1 MKKSVVLAFV
11 LSGIVVSACAQEIIR
26 QNDPWLGSRQIAAAR
41 NTWKSL
47 KIEATRKPMASDYDY
62 ADDLDF
68 FALEY
73 GKPFAPIS
81 FTVPVTGEWKTVHT
95 DIRLGRG
102 WGKLNLGRFALVM
115 ELEQDRP
122 TDWRFLRWGDGGRD
136 QQTFPATGD
145 VVTVRHECGM
155 IKGLERLQ
163 NLEIACLTTGANVR
177 IRSLKLV
184 PVRLPISW
192 RRRFTLDDLPWKAGY
207 TTMNRNVTVN
217 GRPVWT
223 NTMGGG
229 IFRKDITSFLKV
241 GENEIVVTANYNA
254 GYGLPPYVL
263 SFTEAFYVT
272 KDGKTVAL
280 GTDENWEWRFGDGAW
295 QPVRAWRRNGV
306 ERLPNGV
313 EVGERG
319 GYDPLHAGPLTVSPK
334 TKDGFPL
341 FDEGEPIEW
350 NVAFPPEMKGMS
362 VEEEV
367 LGVRDPVK
375 PLPTG
380 AYRVRWTLRCGE
392 TVVDADEQEMLVVGR
407 IAQDEIS
414 YADFE
419 GEMGKRLE
427 LLQEIDCTQS
437 ESNPTNF
444 MDHAGSNRAGEDLG
458 GVANVGGFRARIT
471 GSQFGDVFSYAIRV
485 GSLGEAHIAEVE
497 FPDVDERM
505 AGCSV
510 QCTFPNDFCYNNLPG
525 GTRAWP
531 NATGSF
537 RTGGFMP
544 NSGKLETMRMVFFPG
559 SSNVTFTVENA
570 KNGVPAAVTKIRIYR
585 VKGGLPALK
594 IPETDRIYAN
604 HCERPLSFEWG
615 AHVNPSANF
624 YAARGPYV
632 DGWRTA
638 YEAAANRIRALRYAG
653 HNAAIEGV
661 FMYHEFFPTESGD
674 TSNPNLAYD
683 FFWVL
688 ARMYAKNGIKVL
700 PCFEYMRAPR
710 LGWAKGYDVSD
721 REIKAGTK
729 RGIYNVDWSGRQRHS
744 YMNAGINYLAPE
756 VWESITNLTREIYQ
770 RYSSLPN
777 VAGFFTVN
785 GYWWL
790 PGFTLAPGINLE
802 DVGFDDD
809 SVELFTR
816 ETGIDLDG
824 GLAGEARFARR
835 RDLAFGRYRSEW
847 NAWRAR
853 KLRSSLEI
861 MASLLKG
868 GAHDWRLFA
877 TPHITY
883 PPINAFNRL
892 DATKAERDVYQA
904 ARMLEAGFD
913 VSLYGAG
920 VDTEIQ
926 LVPEVNYQNQHDMS
940 RYGAILS
947 EGSKR
952 LYAKNNAVYFSAI
965 GLDEHFGMTA
975 KGRKEWWWRV
985 GGVTVYDMK
994 PSGRN
999 AFYDFVDVLATTSP
1013 KYMFHTWLDVNL
1025 TTGHAEESRRFL
1037 TGFFA
1042 TPTDTLY
1049 PTPLVKGVTAKVADG
1064 ALQLVNATPF
1074 RVTGRLEPKGEISD
1088 AITCRS
1094 YAPSLFSTGFDYALE
1109 PWGVTCFR
1117 GPRAA
1122 ETTGSFRFD
1131 EADAKTVR
1139 DDGAL
1144 VLGRSD
1150 LAATIDR
1157 PTWKR
1162 LAAARAAGD
1171 DYAMARLLRDVE
1183 ILAPLLRYK
1192 ASSAANANQRRLAT
1206 ALARDGVV
1214 RIDCGSRKDTVDEQ
1228 GRLWLA
1234 DQVYTGFGAYG
1245 SVNGRFVDRGAVK
1258 IARTPIESVYRT
1270 ECGASGGLSYVIPV
1284 PDGMY
1289 EVALHFAETW
1299 DKLPGRKMAVEI
1311 CGVRR
1316 PIDVWGNAG
1325 GRMAATQEIWNG
1337 VYPVNGTIRI
1347 SFSGNSIVNGIEI
1360 RRCKD
1365 KWLEV
1370 K

>member
-1 MKKSVVLAFV
+1 MRKSVVLASV
-11 LSGIVVSACAQEIIR
+11 LGGIAVSACAQDIIR
-26 QNDPWLGSRQIAAAR
+26 QKGPWLGSRQIAAER

-47 KIEATRKPMASDYDY
+47 KIEATKKPAASDYVF
-62 ADDLDF
+62 DDSLDF
-68 FALEY
+68 FTLEY
-73 GKPFAPIS
+73 GKPFEPVS
-81 FTVPVTGEWKTVHT
+81 FTVPATGEWKTVHT

-102 WGKLNLGRFALVM
+102 WGRLNLGRFSLVL
-115 ELEQDRP
+115 ELEQDKP
-122 TDWRFLRWGDGGRD
+122 TDWRFLRWGDGGRV
-136 QQTFPATGD
+136 QTTFAATGS
-145 VVTVRHECGM
+145 VVMVRHECGM

-163 NLEIACLTTGANVR
+163 NLELACMTKGANVR

-184 PVRLPISW
+184 PVRLPLSW
-192 RRRFTLDDLPWKAGY
+192 RKRFTLSELPWKAGY

-217 GRPVWT
+217 GRPVWA

-229 IFRKDITSFLKV
+229 IFRKDITSLLKV
-241 GENEIVVTANYNA
+241 GENEIVVTGNYNA
-254 GYGLPPYVL
+254 GYGLPPHVL

-272 KDGKTVAL
+272 KDGTTVPL
-280 GTDENWEWRFGDGAW
+280 GTDRSWEWRFGEGAW
-295 QPVRAWRRNGV
+295 QPVKAWRRNGV

-313 EVGERG
+313 EVCERG
-319 GYDPLHAGPLTVSPK
+319 GYDPLHAGPLTVTPK

-341 FDEGEPIEW
+341 FDEGEPIAW
-350 NVAFPPEMKGMS
+350 NVSFPPEMKGVT
-362 VEEEV
+362 VEEKV
-367 LGVRDPVK
+367 LGADAPAK
-375 PLPTG
+375 SLKAG
-380 AYRVRWTLRCGE
+380 AYRVRWTLRRGAE
-392 TVVDADEQEMLVVGR
+392 VVDADEQEMLVIGR
-407 IAQDEIS
+407 IAQDEFA

-419 GEMGKRLE
+419 GEMAKRLE
-427 LLQEIDCTQS
+427 LLQEIDCTR
-437 ESNPTNF
+437 EETNPTNF
-444 MDHAGSNRAGEDLG
+444 MDHAGSDRAAENLG
-458 GVANVGGFRARIT
+458 GVVDVGGFRARVT
-471 GSQFGDVFSYAIRV
+471 GPQFGDVFSYAITV
-485 GSLGEAHIAEVE
+485 GTLGEAHVAEVE
-497 FPDVDERM
+497 FPDVDRRM

-510 QCTFPNDFCYNNLPG
+510 HCTFPNDFCYNEVPG
-525 GTRAWP
+525 GVRGWP

-544 NSGKLETMRMVFFPG
+544 NSGKLQTMRMVFFPG

-570 KNGVPAAVTKIRIYR
+570 QTGVPAAVTKIRIYR
-585 VKGGLPALK
+585 VRGGLPALK

-615 AHVNPSANF
+615 THVNPSANF
-624 YAARGPYV
+624 YDARGPYA

-661 FMYHEFFPTESGD
+661 YMYRDFFPTESGD
-674 TSNPNLAYD
+674 SSNPNLDYD

-688 ARMYAKNGIKVL
+688 ARMYAKNGIRVL
-700 PCFEYMRAPR
+700 PCFEYMRAPK

-756 VWESITNLTREIYQ
+756 VWASITNLTREIYL

-809 SVELFTR
+809 SVELFVR

-824 GLAGEARFARR
+824 GLTGEARFARR
-835 RDLAFGRYRSEW
+835 KELAFGRYRAEW

-853 KLRSSLEI
+853 KLRASLET

-868 GAHDWRLFA
+868 GEHDWRLFA

-883 PPINAFNRL
+883 PSVNAFNRL
-892 DATKAERDVYQA
+892 DATKAERDTYQA
-904 ARMLEAGFD
+904 MRMREAGFD
-913 VSLYGAG
+913 VSLYGKG

-926 LVPEVNYQNQHDMS
+926 LVPEVNYQHRHDMS

-952 LYAKNNAVYFSAI
+952 LYAANDAVYFSAI

-975 KGRKEWWWRV
+975 KGRKAWWWRKAS
-985 GGVTVYDMK
+985 VTVYDMK

-999 AFYDFVDVLATTSP
+999 AFYDFVDVLATVSP

-1025 TTGHAEESRRFL
+1025 TTGHAEEARRFL
-1037 TGFFA
+1037 TGFLA
-1042 TPTDTLY
+1042 TPAVELF

-1064 ALQLVNATPF
+1064 ALQLVNATPY
-1074 RVTGRLEPKGEISD
+1074 RVTGRLEPKGEITD
-1088 AITCRS
+1088 AITCRA
-1094 YAPSLFSTGFDYALE
+1094 YAPGLFSSGFDYALE

-1122 ETTGSFRFD
+1122 ETTGSFRFGA
-1131 EADAKTVR
+1131 ADAKTVR
-1139 DDGAL
+1139 DDAAL
-1144 VLGRSD
+1144 VLDRAD
-1150 LAATIDR
+1150 LAAAVDR

-1162 LAAARAAGD
+1162 LAAARTAGD

-1192 ASSAANANQRRLAT
+1192 ASDAANANQKRLAA
-1206 ALARDGVV
+1206 ALAKDGVV
-1214 RIDCGSRKDTVDEQ
+1214 RIDCGSQKDTVDEQ
-1228 GRLWLA
+1228 GRLWFA
-1234 DQVYTGFGAYG
+1234 DQAYTGFGAYG
-1245 SVNGRFVDRGAVK
+1245 CTNGRFVDRGAVR
-1258 IARTPIESVYRT
+1258 IAGTPIESVYRT
-1270 ECGASGGLSYVIPV
+1270 ECGAGGGLGYVIPV
-1284 PDGMY
+1284 PDGTY
-1289 EVALHFAETW
+1289 EVTLHFAETW
-1299 DKLPGRKMAVEI
+1299 DKLPGRKMEAEL
-1311 CGVRR
+1311 CGARR
-1316 PIDVWGNAG
+1316 PVDVWGKAG
-1325 GRMAATQEIWNG
+1325 GRMAAMQETWKG
-1337 VYPVNGTIRI
+1337 VRPQNKAIRL
-1347 SFSGNSIVNGIEI
+1347 SFFGNSIVNGIEV
-1360 RRCKD
+1360 RRTK
-1365 KWLEV
+1365 
-1370 K
+1370 